1 MAIPYPI
8 DPSLPS
14 NPSPLF
20 SDATAVRGDHMRA
33 NNEQIWANFIY
44 IVNTILAGAVL
55 STDGTMAADS
65 DLKFPSEKAVR
76 AYIAA
81 QFNALLPVGFETYW
95 PGITPPENWIVRDG
109 SNLLRASYPSLFSAI
124 APVTSGLTMT
134 LAAPC
139 VLTLNNHGLQSYQC
153 VSLETTGNLPSIFTP
168 GLGYYVRRIDVN
180 TFHLCTS
187 IANVTA
193 KNYISTLSLSQSGIH
208 SLRYSS
214 YGSTDLTHFNIPDD
228 RGIHIV
234 GTGTQ
239 GTATGWKGLLS
250 NHVGVQGYYNED
262 GFQIHRHQNFGN
274 NTTADQ
280 YYPGGNFNAGG
291 STNAKFRTTGADLM
305 NVNAVAL
312 PTTDGI
318 HGTPR
323 GGGYNNSGYITS
335 PARVGHL
342 PIIKYQ

>member
-14 NPSPLF
+14 NPTPLF

-33 NNEQIWANFIY
+33 NNEQIWANFVY
-44 IVNTILAGAVL
+44 IVNTILGGAVL
-55 STDGTMAADS
+55 STDGTMAANS
-65 DLKFPSEKAVR
+65 DLKFPSEKALKT
-76 AYIAA
+76 YIAT

-95 PGITPPENWIVRDG
+95 PGVTPPANWIVRDG
-109 SNLLRASYPSLFSAI
+109 SSLSRSSYSSLFSAI

-134 LAAPC
+134 LASPC
-139 VLTLNNHGLQSYQC
+139 VLTLNNHGLQTYQC
-153 VSLETTGNLPSIFTP
+153 ISIETTGELYT
-168 GLGYYVRRIDVN
+168 GLAVDTNYYVHVIDVN
-180 TFHLCTS
+180 TFHVCSS

-193 KNYISTLSLSQSGIH
+193 GSYLNTSGSQSGVH

-214 YGSTDLTHFNIPDD
+214 YGLGAPGYFKIPDD

-239 GTATGWKGLLS
+239 GNATGWVGSLS
-250 NHVGVQGYYNED
+250 WHKGVQGYYEED
-262 GFQIHRHQNFGN
+262 AMQRMTGSMLERGANIIYASGVFAIGQNGQ
-274 NTTADQ
+274 Q
-280 YYPGGNFNAGG
+280 YTG
-291 STNAKFRTTGADLM
+291 STNNTNNILNFDSVTSEWPNPAKTSDT
-305 NVNAVAL
+305 
-312 PTTDGI
+312 
-318 HGTPR
+318 
-323 GGGYNNSGYITS
+323 ITR

>member
-1 MAIPYPI
+1 MTIPYPI

-14 NPSPLF
+14 NPTPLF
-20 SDATAVRGDHMRA
+20 SDATAVRGDHMRS

-44 IVNTILAGAVL
+44 IVNTILGGAVL
-55 STDGTMAADS
+55 SLDGTMAANS

-95 PGITPPENWIVRDG
+95 PGVTPPANWIVRDG
-109 SNLLRASYPSLFSAI
+109 SSLLRASYPDLFSAL

-134 LAAPC
+134 SASPC
-139 VLTLNNHGLQSYQC
+139 VLTLNNHGLQTYQC
-153 VSLETTGNLPSIFTP
+153 ISIETTG
-168 GLGYYVRRIDVN
+168 GLYTGLAVDTDYYVHVIDVN
-180 TFHLCTS
+180 TFHVCSS

-193 KNYISTLSLSQSGIH
+193 GSYLSTSGSQSGVH

-214 YGSTDLTHFNIPDD
+214 YGLGAPGYFKTPDD

-239 GTATGWKGLLS
+239 GTATGWAGSLG

-262 GFQIHRHQNFGN
+262 GLQFHVHIETMN
-274 NTTADQ
+274 NGAS
-280 YYPGGNFNAGG
+280 G
-291 STNAKFRTTGADLM
+291 SLTSITQTLNLLGTPVNSSFFTGI
-305 NVNAVAL
+305 
-312 PTTDGI
+312 PYTDSV

-323 GGGYNNSGYITS
+323 GGGHTNAGYITS